1 MKSVQGST
9 PLEPLAAVCIS
20 RGPLGAVSEQSRSC
34 LLNGTSGLMPGPRR
48 ELECVWNRGEEIK
61 PGNGAD

>member
-34 LLNGTSGLMPGPRR
+34 LLNGTLAWCLAPG
-48 ELECVWNRGEEIK
+48 
-61 PGNGAD
+61 GNLSVCGTEASR